1 VLTNLALWHK
11 LGVRDE
17 RAKVV
22 DMFNE
27 EKVAQIAAYLLQK
40 RGGQMSYLKLM
51 KLMYL
56 ADRESMAQFEEPMS
70 DDAWFSMDKGPV
82 LSNVLNLIQGSSM
95 SGQWDSWVAQAP
107 EPHEVSLARP
117 GTDRDSFDELS
128 DADIDIL
135 DTVWKRLGGM
145 TRWDLVKYT
154 HSECSEWRD
163 PNRSALPIPP
173 QDVFRAL
180 GKTDEESDE
189 LAAEIFQRRE
199 LRSVLERLR

>member
-1 VLTNLALWHK
+1 
-11 LGVRDE
+11 
-17 RAKVV
+17 
-22 DMFNE
+22 MFNE
-27 EKVAQIAAYLLQK
+27 EKVAQIAAYFLQK

-70 DDAWFSMDKGPV
+70 DDAWFAMDKGPV

-107 EPHEVSLARP
+107 VPHEVSLARP
-117 GTDRDSFDELS
+117 GAGRDRFDELS
-128 DADIDIL
+128 DADLEIL
-135 DTVWKRLGGM
+135 DAVWDRFGGM
-145 TRWDLVKYT
+145 TRWDLVDYT
-154 HSECSEWRD
+154 HKECSEWRD

-180 GKTDEESDE
+180 GKTDEESEE